1 MSDPSFIENSK
12 ISKKRQTVFYNNLLN
27 IKTQVE
33 PLNKS
38 LTLEIS
44 VITYYV
50 LDKSASTTRYENIS
64 SVVAVINTSDS
75 RIKILLTLEVRPA
88 I

>member
-1 MSDPSFIENSK
+1 VIHPSSK

-44 VITYYV
+44 VITYYF

-64 SVVAVINTSDS
+64 SVVAVINTCDS

>member
-1 MSDPSFIENSK
+1 MSDPSFIENLK
-12 ISKKRQTVFYNNLLN
+12 E
-27 IKTQVE
+27 KTDSFLQQLVEHQNSGE

-44 VITYYV
+44 VITYYYF

-64 SVVAVINTSDS
+64 SVVAVINTCDS

>member
-1 MSDPSFIENSK
+1 
-12 ISKKRQTVFYNNLLN
+12 LN

-44 VITYYV
+44 VITYYF

-64 SVVAVINTSDS
+64 SVVAVINTCDS

>member
-1 MSDPSFIENSK
+1 VIRPSSK

-44 VITYYV
+44 VITYYF

-64 SVVAVINTSDS
+64 SVVAVINTCDS